1 MSSAADTVLA
11 LPLWAELLV
20 AALLVVGA
28 GFALVGSWAL
38 AKWRDPL
45 RRLHGPSK
53 ATTLGVG
60 CVLIASAGA
69 FAVLGQPSLHEF
81 LISLFLF
88 ITAPVSA
95 HLVVK
100 ALLKQNPRLR
110 PPAPP
115 APTDAVSSLVGVSN
129 ATRR

>member
-1 MSSAADTVLA
+1 MTGAAQGALD
-11 LPLWAELLV
+11 LPLWAEVLA

-100 ALLKQNPRLR
+100 ALLKLDPRLR

-115 APTDAVSSLVGVSN
+115 APSDAASSLAGAGN
-129 ATRR
+129 AAPR

>member
-1 MSSAADTVLA
+1 MSSAADGLLT
-11 LPLWAELLV
+11 LPLWAELLA

-60 CVLIASAGA
+60 CVLIASAGT
-69 FAVLGQPSLHEF
+69 FALLGQPSLHEF

-95 HLVVK
+95 YLVVQS
-100 ALLKQNPRLR
+100 LLKMDAHLR
-110 PPAPP
+110 PTAPP
-115 APTDAVSSLVGVSN
+115 APTDAAHPGAGASDG
-129 ATRR
+129 TPG

>member
-1 MSSAADTVLA
+1 MSSAGDAVLA

-69 FAVLGQPSLHEF
+69 FAVLGQPS
-81 LISLFLF
+81 
-88 ITAPVSA
+88 PVSYT
-95 HLVVK
+95 HLDVYKRQPAAVK
-100 ALLKQNPRLR
+100 IGVGCTFIRC
-110 PPAPP
+110 
-115 APTDAVSSLVGVSN
+115 SSFS
-129 ATRR
+129 